1 MTTFALPIPKRP
13 THPTGIINWL
23 TTIDHKRIGILYGIT
38 AFILFLTGGIE
49 AILMRLQLAAPGMD
63 LVSPEIYNQLFT
75 MHGTTMIFL
84 AIMPMGAAF
93 FNFLPFNLLRA
104 PIRRNWDLHQLKK
117 SNSYPF
123 NFRLHKDSSY
133 FQSKNFHLIRGK

>member
-1 MTTFALPIPKRP
+1 MTTFALPFPKRP

-93 FNFLPFNLLRA
+93 FNFLIPC
-104 PIRRNWDLHQLKK
+104 
-117 SNSYPF
+117 
-123 NFRLHKDSSY
+123 
-133 FQSKNFHLIRGK
+133 